1 MKKFKISFLFF
12 LLSFN
17 LASFD
22 EFLVSDIRIIGLQR
36 VSTGSIFNVI
46 PISVGDKIDT
56 RKSNDI
62 VRSLFS
68 TEQFD
73 DIQIGKDGNTLVIT
87 VIERPSISSIDIS
100 GNKALKTEQL
110 LESLDDVGINE
121 GEVYKRSTLEKVKSE
136 LVRSYA
142 SNGRYGAGVEI
153 KEVPKPR
160 NRIEINIEVD
170 EGKSAK
176 IEKINII
183 GNETFSDEDLLDS
196 FELSEGSFFSFLS
209 NDNQYSREK
218 LVGDIES
225 LESYYRDRG
234 YLKFSIESSQI
245 SLSRDKKSIFITH
258 NINEGGKYTINEVD
272 VIGDIPFEEEVYKE
286 IINSLK
292 DQTYSQA
299 QVTSIEEFFVNVLG
313 NRGYAFAEVT
323 GNTEITEDSNLVK
336 LIFSVL
342 PGNRTYTRKILFTG
356 NLVTQDN
363 VLRREMRQFEGAW
376 SSNNN
381 IEAGKVRLERL
392 GYFKEV
398 NVETIPVVGTD
409 DQIDV
414 VYSVE
419 EETTG
424 SVGGNIGYSDFG
436 LMLGF
441 NLQEK
446 NFFGSG
452 NTVGIGI
459 NKNIYSEMYNISYMN
474 PYATKDG
481 VSLGYNVYFRETDYG
496 EFNVANY
503 LTNSHGLGAQFGY
516 PISDISRLGFS
527 LTYDKTDIDIGTLPA
542 REIYDFVSAEG
553 RVFETL
559 SGQFSWQ
566 RITLNRGLFPTNGS
580 STGVTLSLTIPGSD
594 LNYYRLNLRQRFYRP
609 ISENFVFG
617 FQGELGYLDSY
628 GDTEETPFFQNFYAG
643 GPRSLRGFESN
654 TLGPRTTDAP
664 CYEFNYE
671 EETCPNLIDIDGDGE
686 LDTPYYN
693 PYANAT
699 SRSRYRDRPIGGNIK
714 VEGSLQLIFR
724 LPFIEDQRSIR
735 SAFFFDFGNV
745 FSDNCKDYQINCFKP
760 SIDDLRY
767 SYGIGITWITGFG
780 PLSLA
785 IAKPTNAGP
794 QERTEEFQ
802 FTVGNVF

>member
-1 MKKFKISFLFF
+1 MNKLKLIFLSF
-12 LLSFN
+12 LLS
-17 LASFD
+17 LQLSAFD

-46 PISVGDKIDT
+46 PISVGDRIDI

-73 DIQIGKDGNTLVIT
+73 DIQIGKDGNTLIIT
-87 VIERPSISSIDIS
+87 VIERPSISGIEIS

-110 LESLDDVGINE
+110 LESLDGVGIKE

-142 SNGRYGAGVEI
+142 SNGRYGANVEI
-153 KEVPKPR
+153 IEISKPR
-160 NRIEINIEVD
+160 NRLEIDIEVD
-170 EGKSAK
+170 EGQSAK
-176 IEKINII
+176 IEKIIII
-183 GNETFSDEDLLDS
+183 GNEIYTDDELFDA

-209 NDNQYSREK
+209 SNDQYSREK
-218 LVGDIES
+218 LVGDIET

-245 SLSRDKKSIFITH
+245 SLSRDKKSIFITY
-258 NINEGGKYTINEVD
+258 NVNEGEKYTINDVD
-272 VIGDIPFEEEVYKE
+272 VLGEIPFDEEVYSP
-286 IINSLK
+286 IIDSLK

-299 QVTSIEEFFVNVLG
+299 QITGIEEFFVNVLG
-313 NRGYAFAEVT
+313 NRGYAFAEVN
-323 GNTEITEDSNLVK
+323 GNTEITEETNEVK
-336 LIFSVL
+336 LIFSVS
-342 PGNRTYTRKILFTG
+342 PGNKTYTRKILFTG
-356 NLVTQDN
+356 NDITQDQ

-376 SSNNN
+376 TSDNS

-398 NVETIPVVGTD
+398 NVETIPVVGTE
-409 DQIDV
+409 DQIDII
-414 VYSVE
+414 YSVE

-424 SVGGNIGYSDFG
+424 SIGGNIGYSDFG

-441 NLQEK
+441 NLQEQ
-446 NFFGSG
+446 NFLGSG

-459 NKNIYSEMYNISYMN
+459 NKNIYSEMYNLSFSD

-481 VSLGYNVYFRETDYG
+481 ISLGYNLYFRETDYG

-503 LTNSHGLGAQFGY
+503 LTNSNGFGAQFGY
-516 PISDISRLGFS
+516 PTSDVTRLGFN
-527 LTYDKTDIDIGTLPA
+527 LTYDKTDIDVGTLPA

-553 RVFETL
+553 NVFETL
-559 SGQFSWQ
+559 SAQFSWQ
-566 RITLNRGLFPTNGS
+566 RVTLNRGLFPTAGS
-580 STGVTLSLTIPGSD
+580 STVLSFNTTVPGSD
-594 LNYYRLNLRQRFYRP
+594 INYYRANIRQKYYRP
-609 ISENFVFG
+609 LSENFVFG
-617 FQGELGYLDSY
+617 FQGELGYLDTY
-628 GDTEETPFFQNFYAG
+628 GDTNETPFFQNFYAG

-654 TLGPRTTDAP
+654 TLGPRSTDAP
-664 CYEFNYE
+664 CYEFNYAE
-671 EETCPNLIDIDGDGE
+671 GTCPNLIDTDGDGV
-686 LDTPYYN
+686 LDQPYIN
-693 PYANAT
+693 PYANST
-699 SRSRYRDRPIGGNIK
+699 SRYRDRPIGGNIK
-714 VEGSLQLIFR
+714 VEGSLQLIFK
-724 LPFIEDQRSIR
+724 LPFIEDQRSLR

-745 FSDNCKDYQINCFKP
+745 FSDNCKDYQINCAKP
-760 SIDDLRY
+760 AIEDLRY
-767 SYGIGITWITGFG
+767 SYGVGVTWITGFG

-785 IAKPTNAGP
+785 IAKPANAGP

>member
-1 MKKFKISFLFF
+1 MKQIKLVLISL
-12 LLSFN
+12 LLSTQL
-17 LASFD
+17 LAFD

-46 PISVGDKIDT
+46 PISVGDKIDS

-62 VRSLFS
+62 VKSLFS

-73 DIQIGKDGNTLVIT
+73 DIQIGKDGNTLIIT
-87 VIERPSISSIDIS
+87 VTERPSISAIDIS

-110 LESLDDVGINE
+110 MESLDGVGIKE

-153 KEVPKPR
+153 EEVIKPR

-170 EGKSAK
+170 EGKSATIK
-176 IEKINII
+176 KINII
-183 GNETFSDEDLLDS
+183 GNEIYTNEELIDG
-196 FELSEGSFFSFLS
+196 FELSEGSFFSFLA

-218 LVGDIES
+218 LKGDIET
-225 LESYYRDRG
+225 LESFYRNRG

-245 SLSRDKKSIFITH
+245 SLSRDKKSIFITF
-258 NINEGGKYTINEVD
+258 NVNEGDKYKINDVD
-272 VIGDIPFEEEVYKE
+272 VVGDIPFEEAIYKDIVE
-286 IINSLK
+286 SLK
-292 DQTYSQA
+292 DTTYSQA
-299 QVTSIEEFFVNVLG
+299 QITGIEEYFINILG
-313 NRGYAFAEVT
+313 NRGYAFAEVA
-323 GNTEITEDSNLVK
+323 GNPEIDEESNEVK
-336 LIFSVL
+336 LIFSVQ

-356 NLVTQDN
+356 NNITQDQ

-376 SSNNN
+376 TSDNA

-398 NVETIPVVGTD
+398 SVETIPVPGTD
-409 DQIDV
+409 DQIDIS
-414 VYSVE
+414 YSVE

-424 SVGGNIGYSDFG
+424 SIGGNIGYSDFG

-441 NLQEK
+441 NLQEQ
-446 NFFGSG
+446 NFLGSG

-474 PYATKDG
+474 PYATRDG
-481 VSLGYNVYFRETDYG
+481 VSLGYNLYFRETDYG

-503 LTNSHGLGAQFGY
+503 LTNSNGFGAQFGY
-516 PISDISRLGFS
+516 PISDITRLGFNI
-527 LTYDKTDIDIGTLPA
+527 TYDKTDIDVVSLPA

-553 RVFETL
+553 NIFETL
-559 SGQFSWQ
+559 SAQLSWQ
-566 RITLNRGLFPTNGS
+566 RVTLNRGLFPTDGASTVLSFS
-580 STGVTLSLTIPGSD
+580 STIPGSD
-594 LNYYRLNLRQRFYRP
+594 LSYYRLNVRQRYYQP
-609 ISENFVFG
+609 LTQNLVFG
-617 FQGELGYLDSY
+617 FQGELGYLNAY

-654 TLGPRTTDAP
+654 TLGPRSTDAP
-664 CYEFNYE
+664 CYEFNYAE
-671 EETCPNLIDIDGDGE
+671 GTCPNLLDIDGDGE

-693 PYANAT
+693 PYANQT
-699 SRSRYRDRPIGGNIK
+699 SRYRDAPIGGNIK
-714 VEGSLQLIFR
+714 IEGSLQLIFK
-724 LPFIEDQRSIR
+724 LPFIEDQRSLR

-745 FSDNCKDYQINCFKP
+745 FSDNCKEYQINCSEP

-767 SYGIGITWITGFG
+767 SYGVGITWITGFG
-780 PLSLA
+780 PMSLA

-794 QERTEEFQ
+794 RERTEEFQ

>member
-1 MKKFKISFLFF
+1 MKNFKIIFLSF
-12 LLSFN
+12 LLSLN
-17 LASFD
+17 LNAFD

-46 PISVGDKIDT
+46 PISVGDRIDI

-73 DIQIGKDGNTLVIT
+73 DIQIGKDGNTLIIT
-87 VIERPSISSIDIS
+87 VVERPSISLIEIS

-110 LESLDDVGINE
+110 LESLDGVGIKE

-142 SNGRYGAGVEI
+142 SNGRYGADVEI
-153 KEVPKPR
+153 NEILKPR
-160 NRIEINIEVD
+160 NRLEISIEVD
-170 EGKSAK
+170 EGNSAK
-176 IEKINII
+176 IKKISII
-183 GNETFSDEDLLDS
+183 GNETFTDDELLDS

-209 NDNQYSREK
+209 SNNQYSREK
-218 LVGDIES
+218 LVGDLET

-245 SLSRDKKSIFITH
+245 SLSRDKKSIFITY
-258 NINEGGKYTINEVD
+258 NVNEGEKYTINDVD
-272 VIGDIPFEEEVYKE
+272 VIGEIPFEEEVYIE
-286 IINSLK
+286 IVNSLK

-299 QVTSIEEFFVNVLG
+299 QITSIEEFFVNVLG
-313 NRGYAFAEVT
+313 NRGYAFAEVK
-323 GNTEITEDSNLVK
+323 GDTEITDDSNEVK
-336 LIFSVL
+336 LVFTVI
-342 PGNRTYTRKILFTG
+342 PGNKTYTRKILFTG
-356 NLVTQDN
+356 NDVTQDH

-376 SSNNN
+376 TSDNS

-398 NVETIPVVGTD
+398 NVETIPVVGTE
-409 DQIDV
+409 DQIDI
-414 VYSVE
+414 VYSVD

-441 NLQEK
+441 NLQEQ
-446 NFFGSG
+446 NFLGSG

-459 NKNIYSEMYNISYMN
+459 NKNIYSEMYNLSFMN

-481 VSLGYNVYFRETDYG
+481 VSLGYNIYFRETDYG

-503 LTNSHGLGAQFGY
+503 LTNSNGFGAQFGY
-516 PISDISRLGFS
+516 PTSDITRLGFNV
-527 LTYDKTDIDIGTLPA
+527 TYDKTDIDVGTLPA
-542 REIYDFVSAEG
+542 LEIYDFVSAEG
-553 RVFETL
+553 NIFETL
-559 SGQFSWQ
+559 SVQFSWQ
-566 RITLNRGLFPTNGS
+566 RVTLNRGLFPTAGS
-580 STGVTLSLTIPGSD
+580 STVISLSTTVPGSD
-594 LNYYRLNLRQRFYRP
+594 LSYYRSSIRQRYYRP
-609 ISENFVFG
+609 LSSNFVFG
-617 FQGELGYLDSY
+617 FSGELGYLDAY
-628 GDTEETPFFQNFYAG
+628 GDTDETPFFQNFYAG

-654 TLGPRTTDAP
+654 TLGPRSTDAP

-671 EETCPNLIDIDGDGE
+671 EKTCPNLIDTDGDGE
-686 LDTPYYN
+686 LDSPYIN
-693 PYANAT
+693 PYANST
-699 SRSRYRDRPIGGNIK
+699 SRYRDRPIGGNIK
-714 VEGSLQLIFR
+714 VEGSMQLIFK
-724 LPFIEDQRSIR
+724 LPFIEDQRSLR

-745 FSDNCKDYQINCFKP
+745 FSDNCKDYQINCYKP
-760 SIDDLRY
+760 ALEDLRY
-767 SYGIGITWITGFG
+767 SYGVGVTWITGFG

-785 IAKPTNAGP
+785 ISKPTNAGP